1 MIHGKYGRVLGMIL
15 AGGKG
20 ERLMP
25 LTRYR
30 AKPAVPFA
38 AKYRIIDFALS
49 NMVNSGLFSI
59 YCLIQFK
66 SQSLHEHIGKGWQFG
81 DALRGRD
88 FFINVVP
95 AQMWDGERW
104 YEGTADAIFQNMH
117 LVTLFDADRVCIF
130 AADHIYKMD
139 VEQMLAYHMDNNAD
153 VTVAA
158 YVVPSSEASQFGCIA
173 TDETGRIIDFVEK
186 PAVPPEI
193 PGRPGFS
200 YVSMG
205 NYIFERETLEESVLS
220 DSERKD
226 SKHDFGRDILP
237 RLFGTHKLMAYDFST
252 NVLPGDDKPYWKDV
266 GSIKAYW
273 EAHMDLLR
281 HESPLSLYNPQWPIR
296 TVSYSDP
303 PGFTY
308 PDKDHS
314 CSVDGCLRAEASRV
328 LGAYVRKSVLSRNCI
343 IHAGS
348 VVEECI
354 IGQGVEI
361 GEIGDEAGVEVVALL
376 AVDADL
382 HAQNLRDHPVQG
394 LEPGEKFP
402 HIFLFPGVEFPHNHM
417 TNHGSYLLFFH
428 CITAVPAGQGRQSP
442 FVKSRPV
449 RYNGVS

>member
-1 MIHGKYGRVLGMIL
+1 
-15 AGGKG
+15 
-20 ERLMP
+20 
-25 LTRYR
+25 
-30 AKPAVPFA
+30 
-38 AKYRIIDFALS
+38 
-49 NMVNSGLFSI
+49 
-59 YCLIQFK
+59 
-66 SQSLHEHIGKGWQFG
+66 
-81 DALRGRD
+81 
-88 FFINVVP
+88 
-95 AQMWDGERW
+95 MWDGERW

-139 VEQMLAYHMDNNAD
+139 VEQMLAYHWTHNAD

-205 NYIFERETLEESVLS
+205 NYSFERETLEESVLS

-226 SKHDFGRDILP
+226 SKTRLRPRHLP

-252 NVLPGDDKPYWKDV
+252 NVLPGDDKPY
-266 GSIKAYW
+266 GRTSESIKALL

-354 IGQGVEI
+354 IGQGVR
-361 GEIGDEAGVEVVALL
+361 
-376 AVDADL
+376 
-382 HAQNLRDHPVQG
+382 NRRG
-394 LEPGEKFP
+394 LPSAAASSSTRTTK
-402 HIFLFPGVEFPHNHM
+402 I
-417 TNHGSYLLFFH
+417 
-428 CITAVPAGQGRQSP
+428 PAGTSIGFDPVADAERYHVDPARESSSSACRRYSSARRRTSPERTTLSRTPRISASNYGRTH
-442 FVKSRPV
+442 
-449 RYNGVS
+449 NA

>member
-173 TDETGRIIDFVEK
+173 TDETGRIIDFVEASARTASTTSAATYCRASSARTSSWPTTSRPTCC
-186 PAVPPEI
+186 PATTSPT
-193 PGRPGFS
+193 GRTS
-200 YVSMG
+200 
-205 NYIFERETLEESVLS
+205 
-220 DSERKD
+220 
-226 SKHDFGRDILP
+226 
-237 RLFGTHKLMAYDFST
+237 
-252 NVLPGDDKPYWKDV
+252 
-266 GSIKAYW
+266 
-273 EAHMDLLR
+273 
-281 HESPLSLYNPQWPIR
+281 
-296 TVSYSDP
+296 
-303 PGFTY
+303 
-308 PDKDHS
+308 
-314 CSVDGCLRAEASRV
+314 EASRPT
-328 LGAYVRKSVLSRNCI
+328 GRRTWTFCATSRRFR
-343 IHAGS
+343 S
-348 VVEECI
+348 TT
-354 IGQGVEI
+354 
-361 GEIGDEAGVEVVALL
+361 
-376 AVDADL
+376 
-382 HAQNLRDHPVQG
+382 R
-394 LEPGEKFP
+394 
-402 HIFLFPGVEFPHNHM
+402 
-417 TNHGSYLLFFH
+417 S
-428 CITAVPAGQGRQSP
+428 GR
-442 FVKSRPV
+442 
-449 RYNGVS
+449 

>member
-1 MIHGKYGRVLGMIL
+1 MIHGKYGRVLGMVL

-25 LTRYR
+25 LTKYR

-81 DALRGRD
+81 SALRGRD
-88 FFINVVP
+88 FFVNVVP

-117 LVTLFDADRVCIF
+117 LITLFDADRICIF
-130 AADHIYKMD
+130 AADHVYKMD
-139 VEQMLAYHMDNNAD
+139 VEQMLQYHMDNKAE

-173 TDETGRIIDFVEK
+173 VDETGRIIDFIEK
-186 PAVPPEI
+186 PQVPPEI

-205 NYIFERETLEESVLS
+205 NYIFEREILEESVLS
-220 DSERKD
+220 DNADTGS
-226 SKHDFGRDILP
+226 SHDFGKDILP
-237 RLFGTHKLMAYDFST
+237 KLFRGHKLMAYDFST
-252 NVLPGDDKPYWKDV
+252 NILPGGDKPYWKDV

-273 EAHMDLLR
+273 EAHMDLL
-281 HESPLSLYNPQWPIR
+281 HHPSALSLYTPQWPIR
-296 TVSYSDP
+296 TVSFSDP

-308 PDKDHS
+308 PAEGHS
-314 CSVDGCLRAEASRV
+314 CSVDGCLRAESSRV
-328 LGAYVRKSVLSRNCI
+328 LGAYVRKCVLSRGCVINP
-343 IHAGS
+343 GG
-348 VVEECI
+348 VVEESI
-354 IGQGVEI
+354 IGQNVEI
-361 GEIGDEAGVEVVALL
+361 GRDCRLRKVI
-376 AVDADL
+376 VDAHNIIPDGTSIGFDPEEDARKYHVDKATGIVVVGMPQIQL
-382 HAQNLRDHPVQG
+382 RKNLQMPGAYQKIYG
-394 LEPGEKFP
+394 LDEG
-402 HIFLFPGVEFPHNHM
+402 
-417 TNHGSYLLFFH
+417 
-428 CITAVPAGQGRQSP
+428 TA
-442 FVKSRPV
+442 F
-449 RYNGVS
+449 

>member
-1 MIHGKYGRVLGMIL
+1 MIHGKYGRVLGVVL

-81 DALRGRD
+81 SALRGRD
-88 FFINVVP
+88 FFVNVVP

-104 YEGTADAIFQNMH
+104 YEGTADAVFQNLH
-117 LVTLFDADRVCIF
+117 LITLFNADRVCIF
-130 AADHIYKMD
+130 AADHVYKMD
-139 VEQMLAYHMDNNAD
+139 VEQMMQFHMDSKAD

-173 TDETGRIIDFVEK
+173 VNENGRITDFVEK

-193 PGRPGFS
+193 PGRPGCS

-205 NYIFERETLEESVLS
+205 NYIFEREILEESVLS
-220 DSERKD
+220 DNEIKES
-226 SKHDFGRDILP
+226 SHDFGRDIIPSLY
-237 RLFGTHKLMAYDFST
+237 RTNNVMAYDFST
-252 NVLPGDDKPYWKDV
+252 NVLPGNDRPYWRDV

-273 EAHMDLLR
+273 EAQMDLLK
-281 HESPLSLYNPQWPIR
+281 HPSELSLYNQQWPIR

-303 PGFTY
+303 PDFTY
-308 PDKDHS
+308 PANDHS

-328 LGAYVRKSVLSRNCI
+328 LGAYVRKSVLSRNCVI
-343 IHAGS
+343 KSGA

-354 IGQGVEI
+354 IGQNVVVEENCRLRRVI
-361 GEIGDEAGVEVVALL
+361 
-376 AVDADL
+376 VDAHNIIPPGTSVGFDPYDDARKYHL
-382 HAQNLRDHPVQG
+382 DKDSGVVVIGMPKIQLRKKLNIP
-394 LEPGEKFP
+394 
-402 HIFLFPGVEFPHNHM
+402 
-417 TNHGSYLLFFH
+417 GSYEQLFRCPDEEGF
-428 CITAVPAGQGRQSP
+428 
-442 FVKSRPV
+442 
-449 RYNGVS
+449 